1 MTSSLLWRPP
11 RHVLGS
17 LDFEDVD
24 LDPNWL
30 AALVFLA
37 LAAVIAVGQL
47 VIARILRVKAREDV
61 PTKFDTYEC
70 GEVPDGVAWVRF
82 HPRYYVIALLFVL
95 FDVETVFLL
104 PWAINIDALGTFA
117 IVEMFI
123 FIGILMLG
131 WAYAWRKGALEWH

>member
-1 MTSSLLWRPP
+1 M
-11 RHVLGS
+11 
-17 LDFEDVD
+17 D

-30 AALVFLA
+30 AALVFLI

-47 VIARILRVKAREDV
+47 VVARVLRVKAKHEIS
-61 PTKFDTYEC
+61 TKYDTYEC
-70 GEVPDGVAWVRF
+70 GEEPDGVAWVRF

-104 PWAINIDALGTFA
+104 PWAINIDTLGTFA
-117 IVEMFI
+117 IVEMFL